1 MRTILAL
8 VVVVLV
14 LNSVSHVG
22 GAYWSFYQFR
32 DAAEEK
38 ARFGGL
44 VPESTLHEQMMDKAG
59 KMDLP
64 IAWDQINVRRE
75 GEVTTIETSYEQTVE
90 VLPRVPYTLHFQ
102 FTVEGVNLGAVPL
115 AR

>member
-1 MRTILAL
+1 MVA
-8 VVVVLV
+8 
-14 LNSVSHVG
+14 
-22 GAYWSFYQFR
+22 
-32 DAAEEK
+32 
-38 ARFGGL
+38 
-44 VPESTLHEQMMDKAG
+44 ESTLHEQMMDKAG

-64 IAWDQINVRRE
+64 VAWDQINVRRE
-75 GEVTTIETSYEQTVE
+75 GTTTTIEASYDHKVD